1 LREDRHKRTFHIPLQ
16 SQKSEEYYGE
26 LQSLLVV
33 FVANTITT
41 ATSNI
46 INNDDDVDVDVDD
59 NDDGK

>member
-1 LREDRHKRTFHIPLQ
+1 LQ